1 MNAGLVLQLLQ
12 MNPGMQKAA
21 EKAARITALHLQL
34 VHSAPLAPQKPP
46 VLGGIQPRP
55 PVFAN
60 PAAGIRVI
68 YGHSHIYLN
77 LGICLGCKIQVS
89 DLASF
94 VDVIDVHVYFWCH
107 PLFLIFYHI
116 A

>member
-1 MNAGLVLQLLQ
+1 MSFN
-12 MNPGMQKAA
+12 
-21 EKAARITALHLQL
+21 
-34 VHSAPLAPQKPP
+34 
-46 VLGGIQPRP
+46 
-55 PVFAN
+55 
-60 PAAGIRVI
+60 GIRVI

-107 PLFLIFYHI
+107 SLVLIFYHI

>member
-1 MNAGLVLQLLQ
+1 MEMLSKSEKTSDGNPWLPPRLCIDFGLI
-12 MNPGMQKAA
+12 GM
-21 EKAARITALHLQL
+21 HLI
-34 VHSAPLAPQKPP
+34 LAWI
-46 VLGGIQPRP
+46 L
-55 PVFAN
+55 
-60 PAAGIRVI
+60 GIRVI

>member
-1 MNAGLVLQLLQ
+1 MFLSRACVCVCLLVRVCVWLCL
-12 MNPGMQKAA
+12 MWCG
-21 EKAARITALHLQL
+21 
-34 VHSAPLAPQKPP
+34 APAPFVCSP
-46 VLGGIQPRP
+46 
-55 PVFAN
+55 
-60 PAAGIRVI
+60 GIRVI
-68 YGHSHIYLN
+68 YGRSHIYLN

-107 PLFLIFYHI
+107 SLVLIFYHI